1 MKYSK
6 QEREEALSK
15 LRKICPPGTTVYTK
29 LNHVSRSGM
38 SRSITP
44 FLIIDGEP
52 YYIAWSVA
60 VIFAQSRDKYDGLKI
75 DGCGMDMG
83 FALVYRLSF
92 LLHPEGFGLE
102 MRKKGEALPYT
113 PLTEALAQEMYIHGY
128 RSHGRNGDTSG
139 WDPEGGYALNQR
151 WI

>member
-1 MKYSK
+1 MKYPK
-6 QEREEALSK
+6 AEREEALAK
-15 LRKICPPGTTVYTK
+15 LRKLCPPGTTVYTK

-60 VIFAQSRDKYDGLKI
+60 VIFAQSRDKHDGVRM

-83 FALVYRLSF
+83 FALVYNLS
-92 LLHPEGFGLE
+92 LYLYPDGFGLK
-102 MRKKGEALPYT
+102 MTKKNNPDYT

-139 WDPEGGYALNQR
+139 WDSSGGYALDQR